1 MRYLPAA
8 FRSVAEETSLGRD
21 AIFKTVVE
29 GHVRD
34 LHPLV
39 LEECY
44 SIGREAIINAL
55 SHSNAQQIEAEIAY
69 DSRQFRLRVRDDG
82 RGIDPKILGAGGRS
96 GHWGLRGM
104 QERTQ
109 KIGGQLR
116 FWSRPETGTEV
127 ELTVPGATAYRG
139 SSDRRNKFWFSK
151 FFGGWSR
158 NSKGN
163 N

>member
-1 MRYLPAA
+1 MPAA
-8 FRSVAEETSLGRD
+8 FRSVAEEASAGRD

-29 GHVRD
+29 GHVRE

-44 SIGREAIINAL
+44 CIGREAIINAL
-55 SHSNAQQIEAEIAY
+55 THSEGQHVEAEITY

-82 RGIDPKILGAGGRS
+82 RGIDPKILEAGGRS
-96 GHWGLRGM
+96 GHWGLQGM
-104 QERTQ
+104 HERAQ

-127 ELTVPGATAYRG
+127 ELIVRGATAYQGRNHLAADLRG
-139 SSDRRNKFWFSK
+139 
-151 FFGGWSR
+151 
-158 NSKGN
+158 
-163 N
+163 